1 MTVAPT
7 TPAST
12 VDAVIGQLVTE
23 LGGSLGVLLI
33 ALGNRC
39 GLWTAM
45 AGAGP
50 LTPAE
55 LARAHRRGRTAR
67 RGSGAA
73 RRPRAD
79 I

>member
-50 LTPAE
+50 LTRPNWPDAPARPNRSC
-55 LARAHRRGRTAR
+55 A
-67 RGSGAA
+67 SGAA